1 MATDLGLATA
11 ARAGADVVVSEAE
24 LAAAYDRM
32 AAELSA
38 RLGDDDAIVLPV
50 MIGGFI
56 PAAELLRRLPQAVEV
71 DYLHATRYRG
81 AQTGGTLEWRA
92 QPKATVA
99 GRTAIVVDDILD
111 EGHTL
116 LAIQHWLR
124 EQGAAKVITVV
135 RAEKLHDRRAA
146 AAAAD
151 IIGVQVP
158 DRYVFGAGMDLHG
171 YYRQLPAIFAVAE
184 SPTSKPS

>member
-1 MATDLGLATA
+1 MATDLNAAQT
-11 ARAGADVVVSEAE
+11 ARAGAEVVVSETE

-38 RLGDDDAIVLPV
+38 QLGDGDAIVLPV

-56 PAAELLRRLPQAVEV
+56 PAAELLRRMPQALEV

-92 QPKATVA
+92 RPKASVR

-116 LAIQHWLR
+116 LAIQAWLA
-124 EQGAAKVITVV
+124 EQGAARVITVV
-135 RAEKLHDRRAA
+135 LAEKLHTRRAPGA
-146 AAAAD
+146 QAD

-171 YYRQLPAIFAVAE
+171 YYRQLPAIFAVAQ
-184 SPTSKPS
+184 SNQ

>member
-1 MATDLGLATA
+1 MTTDLATAQA
-11 ARAGADVVVSEAE
+11 ARAGAEVVVSEAE
-24 LAAAYDRM
+24 LARAYDAVASTL
-32 AAELSA
+32 AAQ
-38 RLGDDDAIVLPV
+38 LGDDDAVVLPV

-56 PAAELLRRLPQAVEV
+56 PAAEILRRLPQALEV

-81 AQTGGTLEWRA
+81 AQTGSDLEWRA
-92 QPKATVA
+92 HPRAAIA

-116 LAIQHWLR
+116 LAIQRWLAG
-124 EQGAAKVITVV
+124 QGAARVITVV
-135 RAEKLHDRRAA
+135 LAEKLHDRRAPGA
-146 AAAAD
+146 TAD

-171 YYRQLPAIFAVAE
+171 YFRQLPAIFAVAD
-184 SPTSKPS
+184 TTD